1 MSKYYRIVCRSKLE
15 DMQLETLRDNQINI
29 GSVSS
34 PVGIESFLKN
44 QCEVYE
50 VHEDGDRK
58 VEKRIGFIRGKMG
71 VDEGEFIAEY
81 EVSESMFNL
90 AKRFL
95 I

>member
-1 MSKYYRIVCRSKLE
+1 
-15 DMQLETLRDNQINI
+15 MQLETLRDNQINI